1 MPASFR
7 TFNSPGGQTVHGVAY
22 LFDTDSGIFRPV
34 YKSDL
39 ASNLSLSGNLN
50 FDSTTTNALLSG
62 ISGLLGANLNDP
74 AYVTG
79 QVGITNTTPIPISG
93 VVVAG
98 VSNPIGVT
106 GVRNDVNPTYSGNGL
121 YNYNFLPVGGRA
133 VNVSG
138 VGLPSGYQTGDYAVL
153 NFDRNNGSLLVTQG
167 VLDPSQDCTS
177 VTFSGN
183 STVSNRTVSGAAQ
196 AVLAANAARVYGF
209 IQNLGTGALM
219 IGLGATPTTGSLNR
233 ILAGGTALND
243 GKGGVWETER
253 YRGSVF
259 VSGVDFTV
267 PSTYIAWEL

>member
-7 TFNSPGGQTVHGVAY
+7 TFNSPGGQTVNGVTY
-22 LFDTDSGIFRPV
+22 LYDTDSGIFRPV

-39 ASNLSLSGNLN
+39 ASSVSLSGLSL
-50 FDSTTTNALLSG
+50 DSTTTNQLLSG

-79 QVGITNTTPIPISG
+79 QVGITNTVPIPISG

-138 VGLPSGYQTGDYAVL
+138 LGLPSGYQTGDYTIL

-167 VLDPSQDCTS
+167 VLDPSQDCAS

-183 STVSNRTVSGAAQ
+183 STVSNRAVSGAAQ

-259 VSGVDFTV
+259 VSGVDFTI